1 MSMLKKVFEITKDMH
16 NSFLKKLELWCEIA
30 SIENDVRKLSNST
43 FLDAFKQVAHEISEI
58 TGIPY
63 LTYLNK
69 AKEMLCQGV
78 GMQDTMYYFDS
89 VWCDLKFGKWQ
100 KGGADE

>member
-1 MSMLKKVFEITKDMH
+1 MKILKELCEFAKNMH
-16 NSFLKKLELWCEIA
+16 NSFFQQIYSWSEVV

-43 FLDAFKQVAHEISEI
+43 FIDAFKPVAHEISEI

-69 AKEMLCQGV
+69 AKEMLLQGV

-89 VWCDLKFGKWQ
+89 IWCDLKFKKPDCGVRK
-100 KGGADE
+100 D